1 MVPPP
6 LLCAVH
12 THSCSLYAWIT
23 SSPGLTIFYGFFGLF
38 SPQDC
43 EIKWYLALCVP
54 VSLCVFKQ
62 AGGCWPLTA
71 TSTDLKALQNC
82 PGARQPPSS
91 TVPWLPRANFLPY
104 IKYTVLHVLLFATAT
119 SPILVIYICAINGIL
134 KSELI
139 NIGSGLRASF
149 QRCIDIRP
157 SNLLLLFLAA
167 FFFSANWSGD
177 MVISKNSKIDIW

>member
-1 MVPPP
+1 MVLPP
-6 LLCAVH
+6 LLCTVH

-23 SSPGLTIFYGFFGLF
+23 SSPGLTIFNGFLGLF

-43 EIKWYLALCVP
+43 ETEWHLALCVSVYP
-54 VSLCVFKQ
+54 CVFKQ

-82 PGARQPPSS
+82 LGARQPLYSA
-91 TVPWLPRANFLPY
+91 VPWLPRANFLPY
-104 IKYTVLHVLLFATAT
+104 IKYTALHVLLLPTVT

-149 QRCIDIRP
+149 I
-157 SNLLLLFLAA
+157 A
-167 FFFSANWSGD
+167 
-177 MVISKNSKIDIW
+177 SKVH